1 MKKKIVITVL
11 VVAVVLIGVALGG
24 FFLLPKENKEDA
36 RDEKGEAK
44 PSYAMDIVE
53 EEFSGSSKIDSFVG
67 ASKAKGQTDPV
78 AYMIENSTFLLDQ
91 SSIEELV
98 ADQLAG
104 AESTANVQGVSV
116 EEYLS
121 DQGYDSVDSYTEKL
135 TDDVT
140 EFIKARMCVYEAAK
154 ELGISITEE
163 EYKELLPEYASRYG
177 YDDPDEFSYVCRP
190 GTIACEMLYDKTVT
204 VLSGEQVENQ

>member
-1 MKKKIVITVL
+1 MKKKAVIAAIVVAAVL
-11 VVAVVLIGVALGG
+11 VIAVVAGL
-24 FFLLPKENKEDA
+24 FLLPKGNKEDA

-44 PSYAMDIVE
+44 PSYAMDIIE

-67 ASKAKGQTDPV
+67 ASKAKGQADPV

-91 SSIEELV
+91 SSIEEQV

-104 AESTANVQGVSV
+104 MESTANVQGVSV

-121 DQGYDSVDSYTEKL
+121 DQGYDSVDAYTEKL

-140 EFIKARMCVYEAAK
+140 EFVKARMCVYEAAR
-154 ELGISITEE
+154 ELGLSITED
-163 EYKELLPEYASRYG
+163 EYEELLPEYASRYG

-190 GTIACEMLYDKTVT
+190 GTIACEMLYDKTVAALT
-204 VLSGEQVENQ
+204 GEQAEDQ

>member
-1 MKKKIVITVL
+1 
-11 VVAVVLIGVALGG
+11 
-24 FFLLPKENKEDA
+24 
-36 RDEKGEAK
+36 
-44 PSYAMDIVE
+44 MDIVE

-67 ASKAKGQTDPV
+67 TSKAKGQTDPV

-98 ADQLAG
+98 VDQLAG

-204 VLSGEQVENQ
+204 ALSGEQVENQ

>member
-1 MKKKIVITVL
+1 MKKKAVIAAIVVAAVL
-11 VVAVVLIGVALGG
+11 VIAVVAGL
-24 FFLLPKENKEDA
+24 FLLPKGNKEDA

-44 PSYAMDIVE
+44 PSYAMDIIE

-67 ASKAKGQTDPV
+67 ASKAKGQADPV

-91 SSIEELV
+91 SSIEVQV

-104 AESTANVQGVSV
+104 MESTAYVQGVSA

-121 DQGYDSVDSYTEKL
+121 DQGYDSVDAYTEKL

-140 EFIKARMCVYEAAK
+140 EFVKARMCVYEAAR
-154 ELGISITEE
+154 ELGLSITED
-163 EYKELLPEYASRYG
+163 EYEELLPEYASRYG

-190 GTIACEMLYDKTVT
+190 GTIACEMLYDKTVAALT
-204 VLSGEQVENQ
+204 GEQEEDQ

>member
-11 VVAVVLIGVALGG
+11 VVAV
-24 FFLLPKENKEDA
+24 DA
-36 RDEKGEAK
+36 RDETGEAK

-67 ASKAKGQTDPV
+67 TSKAKGQTDPV

-204 VLSGEQVENQ
+204 ALSGEQVENQ

>member
-1 MKKKIVITVL
+1 
-11 VVAVVLIGVALGG
+11 
-24 FFLLPKENKEDA
+24 
-36 RDEKGEAK
+36 
-44 PSYAMDIVE
+44 MDIVE

-204 VLSGEQVENQ
+204 ALSGEQVENQ